1 MDCKK
6 IGEYIQRKRKA
17 IKITQQE
24 LGDKLGVTDKAVSK
38 WETGIALPDVS
49 LYKELCEILNI
60 TIEELLNGEDNKS
73 IPIDKK
79 KNIIIICLSIIVSIL
94 LVISLLLGIFFYQN
108 YNKVHVYDL
117 ESANNEFY
125 LEGKLIVIGDKSY
138 ISINNVKY
146 NDSEKLLFSK
156 AEYKLLYKEKVLI
169 ESGNSLLKNKDIFYF
184 EEYLGSLNLFYSME
198 ESIDLTNYKYFNLL
212 INVEN
217 EKQFE
222 SAFHIKIK
230 IK

>member
-49 LYKELCEILNI
+49 LYKDLCEILNI
-60 TIEELLNGEDNKS
+60 SVEELLNGEDNKS

-79 KNIIIICLSIIVSIL
+79 KNIIIICLSIIVSFL

-117 ESANNEFY
+117 ESASNEFRVD
-125 LEGKLIVIGDKSY
+125 GKLIVIGDKSY

-146 NDSEKLLFSK
+146 NHKNNFIISNIDYE
-156 AEYKLLYKEKVLI
+156 LLYRKRVLVEFNEKNDSLI
-169 ESGNSLLKNKDIFYF
+169 FLED
-184 EEYLGSLNLFYSME
+184 YLNNFAFFCE
-198 ESIDLTNYKYFNLL
+198 FIENIDLNQNDFLKLKM
-212 INVEN
+212 NVKLEN
-217 EKQFE
+217 DELV
-222 SAFHIKIK
+222 AYYIKIK

>member
-79 KNIIIICLSIIVSIL
+79 KNIIIICLSIIVSFL

-117 ESANNEFY
+117 ESASNEFRVD
-125 LEGKLIVIGDKSY
+125 GKLIVIGDKSY

-146 NDSEKLLFSK
+146 NNSEELLFSK
-156 AEYKLLYKEKVLI
+156 LNYELVYMDDV
-169 ESGNSLLKNKDIFYF
+169 LLKTGDESIKIHNRIYL
-184 EEYLGSLNLFYSME
+184 EEYINSLNLFHNTDEKIILDNNNFLKLIIRAIDKKNE
-198 ESIDLTNYKYFNLL
+198 ENLYY
-212 INVEN
+212 
-217 EKQFE
+217 
-222 SAFHIKIK
+222 IKIK
-230 IK
+230 AK

>member
-60 TIEELLNGEDNKS
+60 SIEELLNGEDNKS

-79 KNIIIICLSIIVSIL
+79 KNIIIICLSVAVSIL
-94 LVISLLLGIFFYQN
+94 LIISLLLGIFFYQN

-117 ESANNEFY
+117 ESTNNEFRVD
-125 LEGKLIVIGDKSY
+125 GKLIVIGDKSY

-146 NDSEKLLFSK
+146 NVRNKFLFSK
-156 AEYKLLYKEKVLI
+156 IEYELFDNENILLKEKNNILESDSLI
-169 ESGNSLLKNKDIFYF
+169 LF
-184 EEYLGSLNLFYSME
+184 EEYLNDLNIFYCINKTINLE
-198 ESIDLTNYKYFNLL
+198 KGEFLTLK
-212 INVEN
+212 INVNEN
-217 EKQFE
+217 TDVEKSYF
-222 SAFHIKIK
+222 IKIK

>member
-73 IPIDKK
+73 IPIYKK
-79 KNIIIICLSIIVSIL
+79 KNIIIICLSIVVSIL
-94 LVISLLLGIFFYQN
+94 LVISLLLGIY
-108 YNKVHVYDL
+108 
-117 ESANNEFY
+117 
-125 LEGKLIVIGDKSY
+125 KLIFKS
-138 ISINNVKY
+138 
-146 NDSEKLLFSK
+146 ND
-156 AEYKLLYKEKVLI
+156 
-169 ESGNSLLKNKDIFYF
+169 
-184 EEYLGSLNLFYSME
+184 
-198 ESIDLTNYKYFNLL
+198 
-212 INVEN
+212 
-217 EKQFE
+217 
-222 SAFHIKIK
+222 
-230 IK
+230 

>member
-1 MDCKK
+1 MFFFIFCKK

-73 IPIDKK
+73 IPIYKK
-79 KNIIIICLSIIVSIL
+79 KNIIIICLSIVVSIL
-94 LVISLLLGIFFYQN
+94 LVVSLLLGIFFYQN

-117 ESANNEFY
+117 ESASNEFY
-125 LEGKLIVIGDKSY
+125 LEGKLIVIEDNSY

-146 NDSEKLLFSK
+146 NS
-156 AEYKLLYKEKVLI
+156 YTIY
-169 ESGNSLLKNKDIFYF
+169 NKKK
-184 EEYLGSLNLFYSME
+184 
-198 ESIDLTNYKYFNLL
+198 T
-212 INVEN
+212 
-217 EKQFE
+217 
-222 SAFHIKIK
+222 
-230 IK
+230 